1 MMRRFLATTMLIG
14 CLTAPALAQ
23 TAPASATIQ
32 IPAAASA
39 DAPAG
44 PSYLQGLGPDQY
56 LASRLTGADLFA
68 SDQPDAENAGRVDG
82 FVVGADGT
90 LVAAVIDT
98 RAFLGDRSKMV
109 AVPPEKLRWTQ
120 VDGQPARGI
129 LLATRDELNA
139 APSFAVTPTAAVQ
152 DAVPAVTD
160 PDADDAAMDGDSP
173 PASGIATPDMA
184 ASTIDPAT
192 ASADTA
198 SGSGAYIASPGPEQ
212 YLTRT
217 LIGESVHAGVTADS
231 DTIGKISDLVLSG
244 TSTLDAVVIGV
255 GGFLG
260 LATKDVAVSFDDIAF
275 IPSEDASPIVS
286 LAATKDELRAA
297 PTFQLGQVQPAADA
311 VALSTGA
318 VTTDGTASASAATG
332 IAAGAAA
339 GSQLAT
345 DTTQSAA
352 VATTDPAAGSSS
364 QLAPMSASE
373 LSVEDLLGTKVLGPD
388 ETTIGSV
395 GDIAMSDQGQ
405 VDAIIVDVGGFLGI
419 GAKPVAVTMDNLQF
433 MRDPAGRPT
442 LTTLFTRE
450 QLRGAPEYKKD
461 QYATERDRM
470 RLANPDGS
478 SGAGAATGVR

>member
-1 MMRRFLATTMLIG
+1 MMRRLLATTMLVG
-14 CLTAPALAQ
+14 CLAAAALAQ
-23 TAPASATIQ
+23 TAPASTTIQ
-32 IPAAASA
+32 VPAAAPA
-39 DAPAG
+39 EAPAG
-44 PSYLQGLGPDQY
+44 PSYLQGLAREQY

-68 SDQPDAENAGRVDG
+68 SDQPGAENAGRVDG

-98 RAFLGDRSKMV
+98 RAFLGDRSKLV
-109 AVPPEKLRWTQ
+109 AVPPEKVRWTQ
-120 VDGQPARGI
+120 TDGQPPHGI
-129 LLATRDELNA
+129 LLATREELNA
-139 APSFAVTPTAAVQ
+139 APVFSVTPTAAVQ

-160 PDADDAAMDGDSP
+160 PDADDAAMDGDSR

-192 ASADTA
+192 ASADLA
-198 SGSGAYIASPGPEQ
+198 ASGAYIASPGPEQ

-217 LIGESVHAGVTADS
+217 LIGESVHAGATTDS
-231 DTIGKISDLVLSG
+231 DTIGRISDLVLSG

-275 IPSEDASPIVS
+275 IPTDDASPIVS

-297 PTFQLGQVQPAADA
+297 PAFQPGQPQPAADT

-332 IAAGAAA
+332 IAASAEAGA
-339 GSQLAT
+339 QLAT
-345 DTTQSAA
+345 DTTEGTA
-352 VATTDPAAGSSS
+352 VATAYPAAGSSS
-364 QLAPMSASE
+364 QLAPMAASE

-388 ETTIGSV
+388 EATIGSV
-395 GDIAMSDQGQ
+395 GDIAMSDGGQ

-419 GAKPVAVTMDNLQF
+419 GAKPVAVAMDNLQF

-450 QLRGAPEYKKD
+450 QLSGAPEYKKD
-461 QYATERDRM
+461 QYATDRDRM
-470 RLANPDGS
+470 RIANPNGTS
-478 SGAGAATGVR
+478 ATGGAAGAR